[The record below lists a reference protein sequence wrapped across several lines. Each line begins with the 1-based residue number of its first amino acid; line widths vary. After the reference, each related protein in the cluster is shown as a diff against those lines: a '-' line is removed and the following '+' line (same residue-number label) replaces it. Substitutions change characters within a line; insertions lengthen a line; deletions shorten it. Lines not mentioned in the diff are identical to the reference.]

1 MINSNTVHYTPHL
14 RTIFYVLIFLFSING
29 VAQNENYQY
38 TLSFKGPAKNSYQ
51 VKLKINKVK
60 ETSLT
65 LKMPSWMPGYY
76 QLMNYA
82 DQLQNMSVKD
92 MKGNKIDFKKT
103 KNNTW
108 VLQNTKN
115 KSLVLEYEIITQR
128 KFVATSYVDASHA
141 YIVNTNT
148 FLYPDKQIQSPV
160 SVKII
165 PNTAW
170 KNVTTGLEKI
180 EGKSNEFIAPNFDI
194 LYDSPFLIG
203 NLRELPSFEVKGVK
217 HRFIGYD
224 MGTFNETDFIKKVKA
239 IVESASNIIGDIP
252 YKEYTFIAI
261 GPGRGGIEH
270 LNNTTISFNGD
281 GLNNPKG
288 MNTML
293 NFLAHEYFHHYNV
306 KRIRPFE
313 LGPFDY
319 DKGSKTNL
327 LWVSEGLSVYY
338 EYLTVTRAGLKD
350 EATLL
355 ANIEANINTH
365 ENNPG
370 RLHQSLTQASFKT
383 WKDGP
388 FGASGDDKNKSIS
401 YYEKGPIIGM
411 LLDFSIR
418 EASQNKKS
426 LDDVMRYLYW
436 HYYKELGR
444 GFTDAEFEEA
454 CETIAGKS
462 LTEVFE
468 YVYTTKSI
476 DYNSILGAAGL
487 EINMT
492 NLNRKTKKF
501 KIKKLEKATKL
512 QTEILQSWLGK

>member
-1 MINSNTVHYTPHL
+1 MNKVPTSQSISFKLT
-14 RTIFYVLIFLFSING
+14 FFLFAFLTLNSFSQTLNFEYSLCF
-29 VAQNENYQY
+29 ENPSSKTYHV
-38 TLSFKGPAKNSYQ
+38 S
-51 VKLKINKVK
+51 LKITNVQ
-60 ETSLT
+60 ETNLT

-82 DQLQNMSVKD
+82 DQLQNMQIKD
-92 MKGNKIDFKKT
+92 ETGRVISFKNPT
-103 KNNTW
+103 KNSWLLEN
-108 VLQNTKN
+108 VQNKTII
-115 KSLVLEYEIITQR
+115 LEYDILTKR
-128 KFVATSYVDASHA
+128 KFVATSYVDESHA
-141 YIVNTNT
+141 YIVNANT
-148 FLYPDKQIQSPV
+148 FLYPEKQIQSPV
-160 SVKII
+160 TVKII
-165 PNTAW
+165 PNAAW
-170 KNVTTGLEKI
+170 KDITTGLEKI
-180 EGKSNEFIAPNFDI
+180 DGKTNEFKAADFDI

-203 NLRELPSFEVKGVK
+203 NLKELPSFELKGIK

-224 MGTFNETDFIKKVKA
+224 MGNFDEVDFMKKVKA
-239 IVESASNIIGDIP
+239 VVKAASDIIGDIP

-270 LNNTTISFNGD
+270 LNNTTISFNGN

-338 EYLTVTRAGLKD
+338 EYLAVVRAGFKD
-350 EATLL
+350 EATLFADL
-355 ANIEANINTH
+355 EANINRH

-370 RLHQSLTQASFKT
+370 RLHQSLTQASFRT

-388 FGASGDDKNKSIS
+388 FGTSGDDKNKSIS

-411 LLDFSIR
+411 LLDFTIR
-418 EASQNKKS
+418 NASQNKKS

-436 HYYKELGR
+436 HYYKELNR

-454 CETIAGKS
+454 CETIAGES
-462 LTEVFE
+462 LTEVFN
-468 YVYTTKSI
+468 YVYTTESI
-476 DYNSILGAAGL
+476 NYDKILAAAGL
-487 EINMT
+487 EIEMT
-492 NLNRKTKKF
+492 NPNRTTKKF
-501 KIKKLEKATKL
+501 TIKKLDNPTKL
-512 QTEILQSWLGK
+512 QSEILKSWLGK